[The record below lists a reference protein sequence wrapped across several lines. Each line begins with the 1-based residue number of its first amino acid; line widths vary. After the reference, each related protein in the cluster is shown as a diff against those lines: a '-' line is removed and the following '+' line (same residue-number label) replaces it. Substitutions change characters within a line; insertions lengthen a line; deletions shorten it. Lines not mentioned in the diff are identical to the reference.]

1 MHLLCNT
8 SLYGYIECRTFVV
21 SNHRLCPPHYR
32 DPPYKHKRD
41 IMLLRIRTKVATWRV
56 EDVSAGMTIG
66 DLKARILREH
76 HVKPHESQVFS
87 LDPGGK
93 RVVNDTDTI
102 QSLGLRHGD
111 LLHFQIREEDCAS
124 ELGKKIAADG
134 TIINKNHLEASRE
147 RGFRPGMM
155 SLRSMK
161 MHWTLT
167 DFVELDA
174 QVCM

>member
-1 MHLLCNT
+1 
-8 SLYGYIECRTFVV
+8 
-21 SNHRLCPPHYR
+21 
-32 DPPYKHKRD
+32 
-41 IMLLRIRTKVATWRV
+41 MLLRVRTKVATWRV
-56 EDVSAGMTIG
+56 EDVAASMSIA
-66 DLKARILREH
+66 DLKAKVLREH
-76 HVKPHESQVFS
+76 HIKAHDGQVFS

-93 RVVNDTDTI
+93 RVVNETDTI
-102 QSLGLRHGD
+102 SSLGLRHGD
-111 LLHFQIREEDCAS
+111 LIHLQIREEDCAS

-134 TIINKNHLEASRE
+134 TIINKSHLEASRE

-174 QVCM
+174 QVRTNVNNVMDKGIDD